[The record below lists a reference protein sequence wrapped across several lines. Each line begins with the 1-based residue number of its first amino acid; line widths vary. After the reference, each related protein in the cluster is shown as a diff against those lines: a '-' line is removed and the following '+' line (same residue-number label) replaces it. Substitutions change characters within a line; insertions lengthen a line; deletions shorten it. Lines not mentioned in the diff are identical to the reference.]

1 MSRSAYWTIVMEG
14 RPTAFRA
21 GERDDLVPTLKQ
33 LQNRHPD
40 THLMWFQNGRYWRTP
55 LDAIRPRVQRWAR
68 PKPGTAAERRGG
80 FDRQRDRRKPGPRG
94 RGPRKDRRR
103 G

>member
-1 MSRSAYWTIVMEG
+1 MSRTAYWTIVMEG

-21 GERDDLVPTLKQ
+21 GEREDLVPTLKQ

-55 LDAIRPRVQRWAR
+55 LDAVRPRVQRR
-68 PKPGTAAERRGG
+68 P
-80 FDRQRDRRKPGPRG
+80 FDRQRDARRPGLRG

>member
-1 MSRSAYWTIVMEG
+1 VSRTAYWTIVMEG

-40 THLMWFQNGRYWRTP
+40 THLMWFQNGRYWRSP
-55 LDAIRPRVQRWAR
+55 LDAIRPRVQQRAR
-68 PKPGTAAERRGG
+68 RFG
-80 FDRQRDRRKPGPRG
+80 QRDPRKPRPRG
-94 RGPRKDRRR
+94 RGPRKDRGRR
-103 G
+103 